1 MVESVTH
8 SMQVQINRLKNL
20 PALPEASLKILE
32 AVNDPDIDIER
43 LVEVLSL
50 SPALVARFLGLANA
64 AYFGQSRQIND
75 LHSAIVR
82 VLGLQLVKSLAIGV
96 VLNVQLDVSKCR
108 RFDAHYFWVH
118 SLLMAI
124 TAQKLAVAS
133 RFEALPTATVYTGGL
148 LLHIGILVA
157 AYLVPDVVDKALST
171 ENTGYLDIND
181 ELTLA
186 LGISHFELGYLL
198 LNKWQLPN
206 VYQNLLHHYAGQNLV
221 DDDAHDLRCLFIAS
235 QHICSLLLDSPDEQ
249 ADRLEELAQETH
261 LAVDVLRKVF
271 SEMSGNKE
279 NIEKMAEVLGSS

>member
-1 MVESVTH
+1 MVENVTH
-8 SMQVQINRLKNL
+8 NLQVQINRLKNL

-32 AVNDPDIDIER
+32 AVNDPDIDVER

-50 SPALVARFLGLANA
+50 SPALVARFLGLANS
-64 AYFGQSRQIND
+64 AYFGQSRQIDD

-96 VLNVQLDVSKCR
+96 VLNVQLDVSKCK
-108 RFDAHYFWVH
+108 RFDAHYFWLY

-133 RFEALPTATVYTGGL
+133 RFGEFPVATVYTGGL

-157 AYLVPDVVDKALST
+157 ACLVPEALDKALST
-171 ENTGYLDIND
+171 EKTGYLDIND
-181 ELTLA
+181 ELSHE

-206 VYQNLLHHYAGQNLV
+206 VYQNLLHHYEDQNLT
-221 DDDAHDLRCLFIAS
+221 DDAQDLRYILKAS
-235 QHICSLLLDSPDEQ
+235 QHVCSLLLDSPDEQ
-249 ADRLEELAQETH
+249 ADRFEELAQQTH
-261 LAVDVLRKVF
+261 FAVNVLRKVF
-271 SEMSGNKE
+271 SEMAGNKE
-279 NIEKMAEVLGSS
+279 NIEKMAEVLGSK